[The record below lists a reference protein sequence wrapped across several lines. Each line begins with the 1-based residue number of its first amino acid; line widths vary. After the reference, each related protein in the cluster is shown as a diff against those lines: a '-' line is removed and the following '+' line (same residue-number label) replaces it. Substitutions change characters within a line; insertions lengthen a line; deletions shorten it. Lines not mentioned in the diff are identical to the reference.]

1 VFRFEIPIEPGDR
14 AVASRIAGRRRVSAI
29 KAGQEAPKTLV
40 VDDYPENRDWLMKL
54 LASVGF
60 PVRGAESGEAAIQ
73 TWEQWNP
80 RLILM
85 DVHLPA
91 MDGLEAT
98 RRIKAHPR
106 GKETIVV
113 ALTASAMEEDRRS
126 AAQSGADDFLAKPC
140 REDELLDKIR
150 ALVNVAYD
158 YEETNDDEPVS
169 RGETEPLGPDRLARL
184 PLELLEE
191 IRDATLTGNKRRLD
205 ALILKVPE
213 TGDTEIAHALQ
224 ELADQYEYDSLA
236 RMLEEACRR

>member
-1 VFRFEIPIEPGDR
+1 
-14 AVASRIAGRRRVSAI
+14 
-29 KAGQEAPKTLV
+29 V

-54 LASVGF
+54 LASIGF
-60 PVRGAESGEAAIQ
+60 PVRGAESGEAALQ

-85 DVHLPA
+85 DVHLPV

-150 ALVNVAYD
+150 ALLNVDYD
-158 YEETNDDEPVS
+158 YEETNDADAES
-169 RGETEPLGPDRLARL
+169 RGETEPLGAERLGRL
-184 PLELLEE
+184 PHELLEE

-213 TGDTEIAHALQ
+213 AGDDETARALQ
-224 ELADQYEYDSLA
+224 ALADKYEYDALT

>member
-1 VFRFEIPIEPGDR
+1 
-14 AVASRIAGRRRVSAI
+14 
-29 KAGQEAPKTLV
+29 
-40 VDDYPENRDWLMKL
+40 
-54 LASVGF
+54 
-60 PVRGAESGEAAIQ
+60 
-73 TWEQWNP
+73 
-80 RLILM
+80 
-85 DVHLPA
+85 VHLPV

-150 ALVNVAYD
+150 ALLNVDYD
-158 YEETNDDEPVS
+158 YEETNDDDAES
-169 RGETEPLGPDRLARL
+169 RGETEPLGAERLGRL
-184 PLELLEE
+184 PHELLEE
-191 IRDATLTGNKRRLD
+191 IRDATLTGNKKRLD

-213 TGDTEIAHALQ
+213 TGDDETARALQ
-224 ELADQYEYDSLA
+224 ALADKYEYDSLS